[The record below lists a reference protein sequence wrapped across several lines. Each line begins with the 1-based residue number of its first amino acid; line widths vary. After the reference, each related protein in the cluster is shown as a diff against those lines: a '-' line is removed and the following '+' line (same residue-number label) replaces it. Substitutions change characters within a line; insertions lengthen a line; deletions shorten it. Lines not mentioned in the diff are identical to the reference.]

1 LQVTNHGKIQSSQ
14 AIRQATNLK
23 EQTMSKKEKGNS
35 QVTEPVS
42 PESIGAHFASVQAD
56 NGKTLIQVLK
66 QCVQAYTIENKAE
79 YTAMVDGYGAQC
91 KTLYDANTAKTR
103 KSEFK
108 KVIDHASEQ
117 ESRQVLFNVIDQYD
131 SVQKLVKDLRMLESG
146 KAVVNDEGKVEKVKA
161 EKAEG
166 EEAEGNSEV
175 TASTQVD
182 IGSKE
187 GLIEALE
194 TLMQAAYEQGYAN
207 ASELIQQ
214 AMASIGRGEK

>member
-1 LQVTNHGKIQSSQ
+1 
-14 AIRQATNLK
+14 
-23 EQTMSKKEKGNS
+23 MSKKQNKPDTQE
-35 QVTEPVS
+35 VHS

-56 NGKTLIQVLK
+56 NGKTLIQTLK
-66 QCVQAYTIENKAE
+66 QCIQAYTLENKAE
-79 YTAMVDGYGAQC
+79 YTAMIDGYGAQC

-117 ESRQVLFNVIDQYD
+117 ESRQTLFNVIDQYD
-131 SVQKLVKDLRMLESG
+131 SVQKLVKDLRALESG
-146 KAVVNDEGKVEKVKA
+146 KALVNEEGKVEKVKA
-161 EKAEG
+161 EKPES
-166 EEAEGNSEV
+166 ESEAEGNSEV
-175 TASTQVD
+175 TTSTQVD

-194 TLMQAAYEQGYAN
+194 AMMQAAYEQGYAT
-207 ASELIQQ
+207 ASDLIQQ

>member
-1 LQVTNHGKIQSSQ
+1 
-14 AIRQATNLK
+14 
-23 EQTMSKKEKGNS
+23 MSKKPKS
-35 QVTEPVS
+35 TEVHS

-56 NGKTLIQVLK
+56 NGKTLIQCLK
-66 QCVQAYTIENKAE
+66 QCIQAYTIENKAE
-79 YTAMVDGYGAQC
+79 FTAMIEGYGAQC

-117 ESRQVLFNVIDQYD
+117 ESRQVLFNVIDSYD

-146 KAVVNDEGKVEKVKA
+146 KALVNDEGKVEKVKT
-161 EKAEG
+161 EKTEG
-166 EEAEGNSEV
+166 DTESNLQVTEGQ
-175 TASTQVD
+175 QVD
-182 IGSKE
+182 IGSKD

>member
-1 LQVTNHGKIQSSQ
+1 
-14 AIRQATNLK
+14 
-23 EQTMSKKEKGNS
+23 MSKKPKS
-35 QVTEPVS
+35 TEVHS

-56 NGKTLIQVLK
+56 NGKTLIQCLK
-66 QCVQAYTIENKAE
+66 ECIQAYTLENKAE
-79 YTAMVDGYGAQC
+79 YTAMIEGYGTQC

-146 KAVVNDEGKVEKVKA
+146 KAQVNDEGKVEKVKT
-161 EKAEG
+161 EKTEG
-166 EEAEGNSEV
+166 DTEGNLQV
-175 TASTQVD
+175 TESHQVMLD
-182 IGSKE
+182 TKE
-187 GLIEALE
+187 GLLEALE
-194 TLMQAAYEQGYAN
+194 AIMTSAYDQGYAT
-207 ASELIQQ
+207 ASDLIQQ

>member
-1 LQVTNHGKIQSSQ
+1 
-14 AIRQATNLK
+14 
-23 EQTMSKKEKGNS
+23 MSKKQSKPDTQE
-35 QVTEPVS
+35 VHS

-56 NGKTLIQVLK
+56 NGKTLIQCLK
-66 QCVQAYTIENKAE
+66 QCIQAYTIENKAE
-79 YTAMVDGYGAQC
+79 FTAMIEGYGAQC

-117 ESRQVLFNVIDQYD
+117 DTRNTLFNVIDSYD

-146 KAVVNDEGKVEKVKA
+146 KAQVNEEGKVEKVKT
-161 EKAEG
+161 EKPES
-166 EEAEGNSEV
+166 ETEEGNSEV
-175 TASTQVD
+175 TTSTQVD

-194 TLMQAAYEQGYAN
+194 TLMQAAYEQGYAT
-207 ASELIQQ
+207 ASDLIQQ

>member
-1 LQVTNHGKIQSSQ
+1 
-14 AIRQATNLK
+14 
-23 EQTMSKKEKGNS
+23 MSKKQSKPES
-35 QVTEPVS
+35 TEVHS
-42 PESIGAHFASVQAD
+42 PEAIGAHFASVQAD
-56 NGKTLIQVLK
+56 NGKTLIQCLK
-66 QCVQAYTIENKAE
+66 ECIQAYTLENKAE
-79 YTAMVDGYGAQC
+79 YTAMIEGYGAQC

-131 SVQKLVKDLRMLESG
+131 SVQKLVKDLRALESG
-146 KAVVNDEGKVEKVKA
+146 KAQVNEEGKVEKVKT
-161 EKAEG
+161 EKTEG
-166 EEAEGNSEV
+166 DIEEGNSEV
-175 TASTQVD
+175 TTSTQVD
-182 IGSKE
+182 IGSKD